1 MEQFD
6 LFIAPE
12 PHPGSFF
19 SDQQIKALQ
28 DISKKLPKIVKFLV
42 ADKFDDK
49 FIISKDDI
57 WNFYYSGQRENL
69 DFSVFSENENILL
82 KFFLI
87 AFTQKNSPSFL
98 SRKFYAF
105 KFMINYLINNNL
117 DFSYESLKNLLI
129 KIASQKNHI
138 NDYAH
143 IKFLLKLLILEDFPG
158 FNIEDDFEL
167 EFIPRPKPF
176 NSRLYYQ
183 EYIDPIDYPLIT
195 MIQQGFSQLNKVL
208 DQVSFVAQTYL

>member
-6 LFIAPE
+6 LFIDPAPQ
-12 PHPGSFF
+12 PQSFF

-49 FIISKDDI
+49 FIISTDNI

-69 DFSVFSENENILL
+69 NFSVFSENENILL

-98 SRKFYAF
+98 SK
-105 KFMINYLINNNL
+105 K
-117 DFSYESLKNLLI
+117 
-129 KIASQKNHI
+129 
-138 NDYAH
+138 
-143 IKFLLKLLILEDFPG
+143 
-158 FNIEDDFEL
+158 
-167 EFIPRPKPF
+167 
-176 NSRLYYQ
+176 
-183 EYIDPIDYPLIT
+183 
-195 MIQQGFSQLNKVL
+195 
-208 DQVSFVAQTYL
+208 